1 MKIYKKIFFIFFLT
15 FFLNFSL
22 KADTTYPSFVD
33 FKFILNES
41 DAGKKAQAFIKK
53 ELNAGLKKI
62 KEKQTKLQDEEK
74 KIIQQKKILSPEE
87 YKKKV
92 TDLRNQVS
100 SLQKERNKILKTVAD
115 YRNKAQEELLKNL
128 NPIIEEYMKE
138 KKIRMVIDKKNILM
152 ADKSLEIT
160 KEIMVLLNKK
170 LKSIDLK

>member
-1 MKIYKKIFFIFFLT
+1 MNIYKKIFIIFFPI
-15 FFLNFSL
+15 FLFNLSL

-53 ELNAGLKKI
+53 ELNSGL
-62 KEKQTKLQDEEK
+62 K

-100 SLQKERNKILKTVAD
+100 SLQKERNKILKSVAD
-115 YRNKAQEELLKNL
+115 YRNKAQEELLKSL

-160 KEIMVLLNKK
+160 KDIMALLNKQ